1 MRYWLR
7 LPLLAEPRRN
17 DAVWR
22 WWSRVRALCHYHP
35 LLGVCIE
42 LHEEAGKDALA
53 EFQRR
58 WLAEPLRA
66 LVLPMAHFRPNAR
79 GFPVLS
85 KPLQALVTCVFA
97 LNAQVCSAEPRGP
110 FACATRTPQAH
121 AACRARH

>member
-1 MRYWLR
+1 
-7 LPLLAEPRRN
+7 
-17 DAVWR
+17 VWQ

-110 FACATRTPQAH
+110 LACATRTPQSH
-121 AACRARH
+121 AACRARHRHSWPWCRHACD